1 MISSAA
7 RSTEEAI
14 LDPDR
19 VHVWKCFG
27 SWDAALRAAGFEQPG
42 TRLD

>member
-14 LDPDR
+14 LDPNR
-19 VHVWKCFG
+19 VHIWKCFG
-27 SWDAALRAAGFEQPG
+27 SWDAATPRSGFEQPG
-42 TRLD
+42 TA